1 MVDRSAA
8 VLSGGCAVGGD
19 APRPVGG
26 TGGGCPD
33 AGPAL
38 AERLANSV
46 GASTSLPT
54 NETLFA
60 VVSRVGEVLAAAA
73 LHAPE
78 EVAPAE
84 YWAAA
89 DFAAVV
95 EDLSRTVE
103 YLQILSA
110 GSVDTTRTAAIAA
123 ALTRQA
129 RPGKKGWVTGWN
141 ADGVET
147 LAETDADWPP
157 PTAEPAVFL
166 HPSPADDGCRNT
178 AEFLRLR
185 LRVPIREARRRLSLA
200 AQVLPGTAMT
210 GIPLPPIRE
219 GLATALAPSKA
230 TAADGTVGSDVGM
243 VGGPVVSSYAA
254 TVIAV
259 TLDRIQ
265 HSTTTERLGHVEQ
278 DLIATAATADPDFL
292 VRVAQRWVEAIDADG
307 TEPSEEALRH
317 TQGAFIRK
325 PRNGLHH
332 LEIFATADQ
341 YEHLVTAMN
350 IATNPRTTTPDT
362 TENSISASVSS
373 SSGTGTSTGI
383 GTDADLGVDLGA
395 VMDNTVNVD
404 LERRTRP
411 QQQLDG
417 VISAIKAGLTT
428 TLLPITGGMRP
439 QIIATISVADL
450 FPARTRRAAGT
461 ELTAFAGD
469 ESGDESDINHGSGAF
484 AFTGPTSATTLRKI
498 ACDADIIPALLG
510 TKGEVLDL
518 GRKTRLF
525 TTAQRLALV
534 ARDQGCTF
542 PNCTIPAPWCEAHH
556 VTYWNH
562 GGLTTTSNGALLCS
576 HHHHLIHKDQWSIT
590 ITGGM
595 PAFIPPPHIDPKQ
608 RPQRNRYFK
617 PPPLPS

>member
-54 NETLFA
+54 SETLFA
-60 VVSRVGEVLAAAA
+60 VVSRVGEILAAAA

-78 EVAPAE
+78 EVAGSE

-89 DFAAVV
+89 DIAAVV

-110 GSVDTTRTAAIAA
+110 GSVDITRTAAIAA

-141 ADGVET
+141 ADGVEA

-157 PTAEPAVFL
+157 PTAEPAV
-166 HPSPADDGCRNT
+166 SPADDGCRNT

-185 LRVPIREARRRLSLA
+185 LRIPIREARRRLSLA

-210 GIPLPPIRE
+210 GTPLPPIRE
-219 GLATALAPSKA
+219 GLAAALAPSKA
-230 TAADGTVGSDVGM
+230 TAADGTAGSDVGV

-362 TENSISASVSS
+362 TQNSINVSS
-373 SSGTGTSTGI
+373 RGVGSSTGTGP
-383 GTDADLGVDLGA
+383 DADLGVDLGTDI
-395 VMDNTVNVD
+395 DNTAHVD

-411 QQQLDG
+411 QHQLDG
-417 VISAIKAGLTT
+417 MISAIKAGLTT

-450 FPARTRRAAGT
+450 FPAPTRRAAGT

-469 ESGDESDINHGSGAF
+469 ESGDESDIHHGSGAF

-590 ITGGM
+590 ITDGT